1 MVLGELGDLD
11 AGMWID
17 SLGPPETSS
26 LVFSLFSV
34 MPSLPQTFVCG
45 RVLPCVNG
53 APSDSP
59 LPTIPGECGS
69 ARREHAGLLP
79 ATLPD
84 LLPAP
89 AGEAAS
95 AEEGRQQAVP

>member
-1 MVLGELGDLD
+1 M
-11 AGMWID
+11 
-17 SLGPPETSS
+17 
-26 LVFSLFSV
+26 
-34 MPSLPQTFVCG
+34 
-45 RVLPCVNG
+45 NG

-59 LPTIPGECGS
+59 LPTIPGERGS